1 MTEILA
7 LVVVI
12 ATILAM
18 VKGYET
24 RLVLITSGLAMG
36 FIALDPLGGFDA
48 FAKRMTSGSLIQSIC
63 SVMGFAFVM
72 KYTKCDLHLVR
83 LLSAKIDKVKLLIIP
98 AGTMITFGVNIAL
111 PSAAGSAAAAGA
123 AIIPV
128 MIRAGVQ
135 PAVAAAAVIGGTFG
149 SMLNPGMAHNP
160 FIGDMAGISP
170 MDVIMNHQLPTI
182 IAMLLGAVVLTTIA
196 VVKKEHTGYIIDGE
210 TSELEEV
217 KVNFLWAIA
226 PIVPIV
232 LLLLGA
238 TIVPELKM
246 GVPQAMLIGVLYT
259 FVVTRANPAEVTKSF
274 FSGMGEA
281 FANVFG
287 IIIAAAV
294 FVFGLKATG
303 LVDAGLGF
311 LIGYPELAKLLGPAG
326 TSALAVLTGSGDAA
340 AFAFNE
346 AMTPSAADFGLT
358 IPDMGSA
365 TVLAGCFGRAM
376 SPVAGA
382 TIVAAAIAGV
392 SPLEAAKRQWPG
404 MISALAVTVVIML

>member
-7 LVVVI
+7 LAVVCLTVF
-12 ATILAM
+12 AM

-24 RLVLITSGLAMG
+24 RLVLITSGLLMG
-36 FIALDPLGGFDA
+36 LIAFDPLGGFDA
-48 FAKRMTSGSLIQSIC
+48 FSTRMTSGSLIQSIC

-83 LLSAKIDKVKLLIIP
+83 LLSSKIDRVKLLIIP
-98 AGTMITFGVNIAL
+98 AGTIITFGINIAL

-128 MIRAGVQ
+128 MIRAGVS

-160 FIGDMAGISP
+160 FIGDMAGITP
-170 MDVIMNHQLPTI
+170 MDVILNHQLPTV
-182 IAMLLGAVVLTTIA
+182 IAMLLGAVVLTIIA
-196 VVKKEHTGYIIDGE
+196 VVKKEHTGYVIEGE
-210 TSELEEV
+210 ATDIEEV
-217 KVNFLWAIA
+217 KVNLLWALA

-232 LLLLGA
+232 ILLLGA
-238 TIVPELKM
+238 TIIPEIKM
-246 GVPQAMLIGVLYT
+246 GVPQAMLLGVVYT
-259 FVVTRANPAEVTKSF
+259 FAVTRANPAEVTKSF

-311 LIGYPELAKLLGPAG
+311 LTGYPDLAKLLGPAG
-326 TSALAVLTGSGDAA
+326 TSALAILTGSGDAA

-346 AMTPSAADFGLT
+346 AITPNAADFGLG

-404 MISALAVTVVIML
+404 MLAALAVTVFIML

>member
-12 ATILAM
+12 GTILAM

-24 RLVLITSGLAMG
+24 RLVLITAGLTMG
-36 FIALDPLGGFDA
+36 LIALDPLGGFDA

-83 LLSAKIDKVKLLIIP
+83 LLAAKIDKVKLLIIP
-98 AGTMITFGVNIAL
+98 AGTIITFGVNIAL

-128 MIRAGVQ
+128 MIRAGVS

-149 SMLNPGMAHNP
+149 SMLNPGTAHIP

-170 MDVIMNHQLPTI
+170 MDVIINHQLPTI
-182 IAMLLGAVVLTTIA
+182 IAMLIGAIVLTVIA
-196 VVKKEHTGYIIDGE
+196 VMKKEHSGYAGDGE
-210 TSELEEV
+210 SLESGDI
-217 KVNFLWAIA
+217 KVNFLWALA
-226 PIVPIV
+226 PIVPII

-238 TIVPELKM
+238 TVIPEIKM
-246 GVPQAMLIGVLYT
+246 GVPQAMLVGIIYT
-259 FVVTRANPAEVTKSF
+259 LAVTRANPSAVTKSF

-311 LIGYPELAKLLGPAG
+311 LIGYPELAKLLGPVG
-326 TSALAVLTGSGDAA
+326 TSALAILIGSGDAA

-346 AMTPSAADFGLT
+346 AMTINAADFRLT

-382 TIVAAAIAGV
+382 TIVASAIAGV

-404 MISALAVTVVIML
+404 MITALGVTVLIML